1 MSSVYLTHSWWR
13 YLSYRNQSI
22 DLLCKSYMIKISIIK
37 GLKKKPNS
45 LKDLPGDSLT
55 AKFVSLWT
63 YIPLQKFT
71 FFSNFRWKVNIWS
84 NNLLS
89 NLVDF
94 ISSSSSL
101 HNTCVKNMMMMHRS
115 WWWYIPLQNAKGS
128 ELTPIDYFRI
138 LLQQTNIFIIK
149 QTLKMYSPLS
159 AKRCITYVFCLYFK
173 YRPSWSISWRS

>member
-1 MSSVYLTHSWWR
+1 
-13 YLSYRNQSI
+13 
-22 DLLCKSYMIKISIIK
+22 MIKTSIIK
-37 GLKKKPNS
+37 ELKKKPNS
-45 LKDLPGDSLT
+45 LKDLQGDSLI

-101 HNTCVKNMMMMHRS
+101 HNTCVKNMMMMHTS

-138 LLQQTNIFIIK
+138 LLQQTNIFTIK
-149 QTLKMYSPLS
+149 QTLKMYSPSS